1 MAINAYLNPL
11 TLPANTE
18 WPGTPQLG
26 LAMTAQYMEILGL
39 EDLGGVVRGSTT
51 PASEDRD
58 KAWLKTDVSGNPLG
72 WYSWNGSAW
81 SQILFSAP
89 SGTTANRPGSAV
101 AGQFY
106 YDTTIGVL
114 LMYNGSAWVT
124 AAGSPGDIKFV
135 SAASESEATTKNP
148 GWTILSA
155 ADGRVLAAA
164 TGATGKD
171 NGDTTGAEEVTLT
184 AEQLPAHAHEV
195 TSPYGSE
202 SDNGDEG
209 PYIVTS
215 EDQPTPSK
223 AFNGTSSSVGDGDPV
238 RVMQPTIYYWCLIKS

>member
-26 LAMTAQYMEILGL
+26 LALTAQYMEIKGL

-72 WYSWNGSAW
+72 WYSWNGSTWA
-81 SQILFSAP
+81 QILFSAP
-89 SGTTANRPGSAV
+89 SGTTANRPA
-101 AGQFY
+101 APTTGQFY
-106 YDTTIGVL
+106 FDTTISVL

-124 AAGSPGDIKFV
+124 AAGSPGDIKYV
-135 SAASESEATTKNP
+135 KKATLAEALTANP
-148 GWTILSA
+148 GWVQDTESNECVHA
-155 ADGRVLAAA
+155 SA

-171 NGDTTGAEEVTLT
+171 VGDTAGADTITLTQAQLPDVTVEVT
-184 AEQLPAHAHEV
+184 A
-195 TSPYGSE
+195 PYGS
-202 SDNGDEG
+202 SADNGDEG

-223 AFNGTSSSVGDGDPV
+223 AFNGTTSPLGDGDPV
-238 RVMQPTIYYWCLIKS
+238 DVRQKTIYRWCLIKS